1 MVKKNVKKELKK
13 FENYL
18 KIILNAI
25 IISDSKSVVINGHT
39 ITFNGES
46 FVIKNEKGESLST
59 SDTTLF
65 FMGAAGVSL

>member
-25 IISDSKSVVINGHT
+25 IISDSKSVVIKGHT
-39 ITFNGES
+39 ITFNGENL
-46 FVIKNEKGESLST
+46 VVKNKEGETLST
-59 SDTTLF
+59 PDTTLF
-65 FMGAAGVSL
+65 FMGAAGVNL

>member
-25 IISDSKSVVINGHT
+25 IISDSKSVVIKGHT

-46 FVIKNEKGESLST
+46 LVVKK
-59 SDTTLF
+59 
-65 FMGAAGVSL
+65 